1 MFPILPR
8 NMPMQAIHVSLA
20 DVSAICGK
28 WNTEDTVWFK
38 NRVVNHQFV
47 CRIKAKS
54 GNDNTRT
61 LVSLIDTSDPYI
73 DIDISKQL
81 VQDNRAIYNMS

>member
-1 MFPILPR
+1 
-8 NMPMQAIHVSLA
+8 MQAIHVSLA
-20 DVSAICGK
+20 DVSPICGE
-28 WNTEDTVWFK
+28 WNTEDSVWFK

-81 VQDNRAIYNMS
+81 VQDNRAIYRSVDIEK

>member
-1 MFPILPR
+1 
-8 NMPMQAIHVSLA
+8 MPMQAIHVSLA
-20 DVSAICGK
+20 DVSAICGE
-28 WNTEDTVWFK
+28 WNTEDSVWFK

-54 GNDNTRT
+54 ENDNTNIW
-61 LVSLIDTSDPYI
+61 VSLIDTSDPNI

-81 VQDNRAIYNMS
+81 VQDNRAIYRSVDMEK